1 MENKKYIYSIFDESN
16 DYIAHDVSH
25 YYDNEFGEGGGVDKT
40 FDIIT
45 KKIGFNEVN
54 ARYIIQQ
61 SPKFAI
67 WLADSILKETMAQI
81 KKYNDSRNIETP
93 KEPEL
98 KKEALEDINVQPRRT
113 NYSSVRNTYQ
123 SEIRIILDWLKH
135 PLTEKQN
142 LRELSFREAVD
153 KARIFHE
160 ELKVLGGD
168 VDFVEPEEHTII
180 KEYDEVDGVKYYWVL
195 IPKNFCDV
203 ESGRMGHCGRT
214 GSGNEL
220 ISLRSIKPYGKGHTI
235 SDSHVTIAYGVE
247 DGLFYQAKGK
257 KNQKPAQK
265 YHEYIFDL
273 IKYLASD
280 ELTLPIANERTGEV
294 DEYTYAFNGFG
305 SEYDSKEDYDFED
318 MSKEEIKELY
328 EIKPS
333 IFDDFGG
340 RIILYEADIIDER
353 PSTTITI
360 KKSAKDVEDLLDLG
374 RDISN
379 DFIQNVLTGDTYQ
392 YFDGSD
398 SWGYYYKNAED
409 YVNELNENN
418 TNAVID
424 KIVEITSLSKEVV
437 EENGIEHYISGQDED
452 FEKDEFDDIIRS
464 IASALNSA
472 EQDAYVSYYYK
483 QIESALEELGEVK
496 YLNDEGVSIEIDLSD
511 ILSLSD
517 ISKYLKDLETNDLE
531 DVFYEAISDGTIEKP
546 DVRIDDRYSP
556 YPKDINDYFDIDY
569 FKKGGSVKNKV
580 GSIKKKRKKVAK
592 VMREFKKGKLHIGK
606 SDKIVKDRKQ
616 AVAIALSEAGLSK
629 KENGGRIEAV
639 EQSLQAPHTTKE
651 EVNESLKD
659 VESTAKA
666 LKNVNKKDKE
676 IEKVLIDF
684 FGFLGGVDG
693 KYEKGGVEIILL
705 SDREYDV
712 YKGTPMTY
720 YEKGK
725 EALELIKNKNAKKGD
740 TSKVLENL
748 LLACDILGKEIQLYP
763 QPQDKSGL
771 KYADLKEW
779 YIRKGFE
786 MREDGIMVRKPMSEK
801 NLSELYHESKEDDSN
816 PELVAAVEQLLGKPK
831 EAAHKASVVRGKV
844 KFAGGWIEALTFE
857 EENFCVYVAE
867 KFMGMEFD
875 CEQKDCLKNIDK
887 QKLKEKIISI
897 KEQLSGDGLTIANS
911 IIDKI

>member
-45 KKIGFNEVN
+45 KKIGFNESN
-54 ARYIIQQ
+54 ARYIIEQ
-61 SPKFAI
+61 SPKFAV
-67 WLADSILKETMAQI
+67 WLADSILKYAIAQVKSSYKI
-81 KKYNDSRNIETP
+81 DKEEVFGREVETP

-98 KKEALEDINVQPRRT
+98 KKEALEKINERRGFE
-113 NYSSVRNTYQ
+113 VRSAYGGG
-123 SEIRIILDWLKH
+123 IRLILDWLKH

-142 LRELSFREAVD
+142 LRELSFNEAVD

-235 SDSHVTIAYGVE
+235 SDSHVTIAYRVE

-280 ELTLPIANERTGEV
+280 ELTLPISNERTGKV

-333 IFDDFGG
+333 IFDDFAG
-340 RIILYEADIIDER
+340 RYILYQSDIIDER
-353 PSTTITI
+353 PNTKITI
-360 KKSAKDVEDLLDLG
+360 KKSAKDVEDLLNLDG
-374 RDISN
+374 YISSN
-379 DFIQNVLTGDTYQ
+379 FIENVLIGDTYQ
-392 YFDGSD
+392 YFSSSD
-398 SWGYYYKNAED
+398 SFGYYSDNVGY
-409 YVNELNENN
+409 YVDELNKKN

-437 EENGIEHYISGQDED
+437 EENGIKHYLSGQDED
-452 FEKDEFDDIIRS
+452 FEKDEFDDIVRS
-464 IASALNSA
+464 IANALTDS
-472 EQDAYVSYYYK
+472 EQDSYASYYYK
-483 QIESALEELGEVK
+483 QIKSALEELGEVK
-496 YLNDEGVSIEIDLSD
+496 SLNDDGVLLEIDLTD
-511 ILSLSD
+511 KLSLSD

-546 DVRIDDRYSP
+546 YVTIDDRYTP
-556 YPKDINDYFDIDY
+556 NTKDINDYFDIDNY
-569 FKKGGSVKNKV
+569 GKG

-629 KENGGRIEAV
+629 KENGGVMGDIYSIKDKNQFQQLTTTYNELSEKFDVVNYYLDHNDNSAVFLIHKDDIKNTIEL
-639 EQSLQAPHTTKE
+639 QKYINSLSKRGF
-651 EVNESLKD
+651 D
-659 VESTAKA
+659 VFDKQ
-666 LKNVNKKDKE
+666 KNKKIKIE
-676 IEKVLIDF
+676 IDNSESGDYVYFKL
-684 FGFLGGVDG
+684 
-693 KYEKGGVEIILL
+693 KL
-705 SDREYDV
+705 SSAVQY
-712 YKGTPMTY
+712 
-720 YEKGK
+720 
-725 EALELIKNKNAKKGD
+725 
-740 TSKVLENL
+740 
-748 LLACDILGKEIQLYP
+748 
-763 QPQDKSGL
+763 
-771 KYADLKEW
+771 
-779 YIRKGFE
+779 
-786 MREDGIMVRKPMSEK
+786 
-801 NLSELYHESKEDDSN
+801 SN
-816 PELVAAVEQLLGKPK
+816 
-831 EAAHKASVVRGKV
+831 
-844 KFAGGWIEALTFE
+844 GGWIEKLTFE

-875 CEQKDCLKNIDK
+875 CEQKDCIKNIDK
-887 QKLKEKIISI
+887 QKLKEKIMSM
-897 KEQLSGDGLTIANS
+897 KEQLSGDGLIIANS

>member
-45 KKIGFNEVN
+45 KKIGFNEAN
-54 ARYIIQQ
+54 ARYIIEQ
-61 SPKFAI
+61 SPKFAV
-67 WLADSILKETMAQI
+67 WLADSILKEEIAEHKVGYSLDGKVPQEQ
-81 KKYNDSRNIETP
+81 S
-93 KEPEL
+93 L
-98 KKEALEDINVQPRRT
+98 KNLALENINNR
-113 NYSSVRNTYQ
+113 YSHIRNRYA
-123 SEIRIILDWLKH
+123 SGIRLILDWLKH
-135 PLTEKQN
+135 PLTQKQN
-142 LRELSFREAVD
+142 LRELSYIEAVD

-168 VDFVEPEEHTII
+168 VDFVEPDEHTII

-280 ELTLPIANERTGEV
+280 EFSVVIDRKKTGAYSVSYRASGFDAGKYFIYEGAREIKN
-294 DEYTYAFNGFG
+294 DNGNIRYFNTEQDAYDYIDKLFTSIEEKYTYAFNGFG
-305 SEYDSKEDYDFED
+305 SEYDSTEDYDFED

-360 KKSAKDVEDLLDLG
+360 KKSAKDVEDLLDLS
-374 RDISN
+374 RDISS
-379 DFIQNVLTGDTYQ
+379 DFIENVLTGDTYQ
-392 YFDGSD
+392 YFDSSN
-398 SWGYYYKNAED
+398 SWGYYYGNAED
-409 YVNELNENN
+409 YVNDLNDNN

-437 EENGIEHYISGQDED
+437 EENGIEHYLSGEDED
-452 FEKDEFDDIIRS
+452 FEKDKFDDIIRS
-464 IASALNSA
+464 IASALESA
-472 EQDAYVSYYYK
+472 EQDGYVSYYYK

-496 YLNDEGVSIEIDLSD
+496 YLNDEGVSIEIDLAD

-556 YPKDINDYFDIDY
+556 YPKDINDYFDIDNY
-569 FKKGGSVKNKV
+569 GKG

-629 KENGGRIEAV
+629 KENGGVMGDIYSIKDKNQFQQLTTTYNELSEKFDVVNYYLDNNDNSAVFLIHKDDIKNTIEL
-639 EQSLQAPHTTKE
+639 QKYINSLSKRGF
-651 EVNESLKD
+651 D
-659 VESTAKA
+659 VFDKQ
-666 LKNVNKKDKE
+666 KNKKIKIE
-676 IEKVLIDF
+676 IDNSESGDYVYFKL
-684 FGFLGGVDG
+684 
-693 KYEKGGVEIILL
+693 KL
-705 SDREYDV
+705 SSAVQY
-712 YKGTPMTY
+712 
-720 YEKGK
+720 
-725 EALELIKNKNAKKGD
+725 
-740 TSKVLENL
+740 
-748 LLACDILGKEIQLYP
+748 
-763 QPQDKSGL
+763 
-771 KYADLKEW
+771 
-779 YIRKGFE
+779 
-786 MREDGIMVRKPMSEK
+786 
-801 NLSELYHESKEDDSN
+801 SN
-816 PELVAAVEQLLGKPK
+816 
-831 EAAHKASVVRGKV
+831 
-844 KFAGGWIEALTFE
+844 GGWIEKLTFE

-887 QKLKEKIISI
+887 QKLKEKIVSI

>member
-16 DYIAHDVSH
+16 DYIAHDVSR

-45 KKIGFNEVN
+45 KKIGFNESN
-54 ARYIIQQ
+54 ARYIIEQ
-61 SPKFAI
+61 SPKFAV
-67 WLADSILKETMAQI
+67 WLADSILKEEIAEHKVGYSLDGKVPQEQ
-81 KKYNDSRNIETP
+81 S
-93 KEPEL
+93 L
-98 KKEALEDINVQPRRT
+98 KNLALENINNR
-113 NYSSVRNTYQ
+113 YSHIRNKYA
-123 SEIRIILDWLKH
+123 SGIRLILDWLKH
-135 PLTEKQN
+135 PLTQKQN
-142 LRELSFREAVD
+142 LRELSYQEAVD

-168 VDFVEPEEHTII
+168 VDFVEPEENAII
-180 KEYDEVDGVKYYWVL
+180 KEYDEIDGVKYYWVL
-195 IPKNFCDV
+195 IQSSFCNI
-203 ESGRMGHCGRT
+203 ESQRMGHCGRT

-280 ELTLPIANERTGEV
+280 ELTLPISNQRTGEV

-318 MSKEEIKELY
+318 MSKEQIKELY

-360 KKSAKDVEDLLDLG
+360 KKPAKDVEDLLDLS
-374 RDISN
+374 RDISGR
-379 DFIQNVLTGDTYQ
+379 FIENVLTGDTYQ
-392 YFDGSD
+392 YFDSSN
-398 SWGYYYKNAED
+398 SWGYYYGNAED
-409 YVNELNENN
+409 YVNDLNENN

-437 EENGIEHYISGQDED
+437 EENGIEHYLSGEDED
-452 FEKDEFDDIIRS
+452 FEKDKFDDIIRS

-472 EQDAYVSYYYK
+472 EQDGYVSYYYE

-556 YPKDINDYFDIDY
+556 YPEDINNYFDIDY
-569 FKKGGSVKNKV
+569 FKKGGSVKKKV
-580 GSIKKKRKKVAK
+580 GTIKKKRKKVAK

-629 KENGGRIEAV
+629 KENGG
-639 EQSLQAPHTTKE
+639 
-651 EVNESLKD
+651 
-659 VESTAKA
+659 
-666 LKNVNKKDKE
+666 
-676 IEKVLIDF
+676 
-684 FGFLGGVDG
+684 
-693 KYEKGGVEIILL
+693 
-705 SDREYDV
+705 
-712 YKGTPMTY
+712 
-720 YEKGK
+720 
-725 EALELIKNKNAKKGD
+725 
-740 TSKVLENL
+740 
-748 LLACDILGKEIQLYP
+748 
-763 QPQDKSGL
+763 
-771 KYADLKEW
+771 
-779 YIRKGFE
+779 
-786 MREDGIMVRKPMSEK
+786 
-801 NLSELYHESKEDDSN
+801 
-816 PELVAAVEQLLGKPK
+816 
-831 EAAHKASVVRGKV
+831 
-844 KFAGGWIEALTFE
+844 WIEALTFE

-887 QKLKEKIISI
+887 QKLKEKIVSI